1 MNESMNQ
8 RRNGEQTIVLSL
20 ILSSPVTLPVCLDDV
35 TLPDLSCSPQT
46 QDNPSEC

>member
-35 TLPDLSCSPQT
+35 ALPDVSCSPQT
-46 QDNPSEC
+46 QHNPSEC